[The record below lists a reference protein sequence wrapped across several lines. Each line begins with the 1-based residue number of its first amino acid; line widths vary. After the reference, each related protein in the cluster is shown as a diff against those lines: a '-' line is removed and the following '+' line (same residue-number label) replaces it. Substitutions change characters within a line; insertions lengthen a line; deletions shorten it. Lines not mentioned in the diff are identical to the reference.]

1 MSKKQKKVKKQKTL
15 YAIFGYIVD
24 IVIYPVILLSFFSS
38 FFMLISKSEN
48 QVPPI
53 FGTSFVRVLSG
64 SMKKSDFQIN
74 DVVIV
79 KETKATELRV
89 GDIIAFY
96 NYNDN
101 ADNLEMLS
109 LYNGTTY
116 GTNSE
121 DVTNNISGLEKD
133 ENGNYIYNQELYNTV
148 KNTATGETFARPS
161 NNGTVEKLENPNR
174 VSKDK
179 IIDSGAKVYFHMI
192 VNIYVDQSGTLF
204 FETRGTSNGSSD
216 DHYTREDLVVGKYTN
231 TPRFVR
237 DVVKFCASTQGML
250 LIVVLPLSII
260 VLLEMLSVLE
270 QINNIL
276 LEKKVIKREIP
287 FNTKETQKANVG
299 IEMRE
304 HDKAYFYDVMPI
316 HLKEEVF
323 DFLWGYLKEIDNVKL
338 QRKYITALSAVE
350 GYEFNNS
357 ENYWN
362 VFVESQKSNRKK
374 AKFAK
379 AQQQANTD
387 KYADVIN
394 KDYQN
399 YIDGIVPVIQQQIEP
414 EVEKEQVE
422 VAEQPQQHTVKDYNE
437 ILKMADELTKN
448 SKKVEQKQ
456 EDDVSQES
464 KAEIK
469 KEKPKTPPKPPKK
482 SPPKPP
488 KKVLPKPEKKA
499 EPKEQQKPKKPPV
512 RPPKKPT
519 NK

>member
-24 IVIYPVILLSFFSS
+24 IIIYPVILLSFFSS

-74 DVVIV
+74 DVVLV
-79 KETKATELRV
+79 RQTDATQLRV

-96 NYNDN
+96 NYDDN

-109 LYNGTTY
+109 LYNGSTY
-116 GTNSE
+116 GTNAD
-121 DVTNNISGLEKD
+121 DVTNNISGLKKD
-133 ENGNYIYNQELYNTV
+133 ENGNYVYNQELYNTV
-148 KNTATGETFARPS
+148 KNTTTGETFVRPS
-161 NNGTVEKLENPNR
+161 DGGAVEKLENPNR

-179 IIDSGAKVYFHMI
+179 VIDSGAKVYFHMI

-216 DHYTREDLVVGKYTN
+216 DHYTREDLIVGKYIN

-237 DVVKFCASTQGML
+237 DTVKFCASTQGML

-276 LEKKVIKREIP
+276 LEKKVLRREIP

-304 HDKAYFYDVMPI
+304 HDKAYFYDVMPS

-323 DFLWGYLKEIDNVKL
+323 DFLWGYLKEIDNSKY
-338 QRKYITALSAVE
+338 QRKYLTALSAVE
-350 GYEFNNS
+350 VYDFNNTDK
-357 ENYWN
+357 YWS
-362 VFVESQKSNRKK
+362 VFTESQKSKSQRS
-374 AKFAK
+374 KFAK
-379 AQQQANTD
+379 AQQQANAD
-387 KYADVIN
+387 KFADVIN

-399 YIDGIVPVIQQQIEP
+399 YVDGVRPVIEEPKEEIKEEQAQVTEQQKTE
-414 EVEKEQVE
+414 
-422 VAEQPQQHTVKDYNE
+422 KDYNE
-437 ILKMADELTKN
+437 ILKMADELTQN
-448 SKKVEQKQ
+448 SKKSEQKQ
-456 EDDVSQES
+456 QEVVVQEKTEES
-464 KAEIK
+464 KK
-469 KEKPKTPPKPPKK
+469 QKSKTPPKPPKK
-482 SPPKPP
+482 ALQKSEQK
-488 KKVLPKPEKKA
+488 E
-499 EPKEQQKPKKPPV
+499 EQPKEQQKPKKPPV
-512 RPPKKPT
+512 RPPKRPIK
-519 NK
+519 